1 MADRFDVI
9 VVGGG
14 HAGCEAA
21 AAAAR
26 MGVSVGLITMRADRI
41 GEMSCNP
48 AIGGLGKGHLVR
60 EIDALDGIMG
70 RAIDRAGIQFRM
82 LNKSRGPAVH
92 GPRAQ
97 ADRALYRTA
106 IQNFL
111 AEYDNIRIIE
121 SAVGDITVKKTH
133 QGNQVNGII
142 TEDGHSYNCT
152 AIVLTTGTFL
162 GGVVHLGAERTP
174 AGRVGEA
181 PSNQLALRLAEMQLP
196 VGRLKTGTPA
206 RLDSTTI
213 DWESLEM
220 QPADDLPVPFST
232 LTDRIRVPQISCGIT
247 RTTAQTHKIIAE
259 SIHLSAVYSGQI
271 LGTGPRYCP
280 SIEDKIQRF
289 ADKKSHQIFLEPE
302 GLDDP
307 TVYPNGIST
316 SLPRDVQ
323 SAMIASIPGLEA
335 AKILQFGYAI
345 EYDFV
350 DPRSLSRSL
359 ALKALPGLYL
369 AGQIN
374 GTTGYEEAAA
384 QGLIAGVNA
393 ALMAGNGSDYT
404 PFVLDRA
411 EAYIGVMIDDLI
423 TKGAPEPYRMFTS
436 RAEYRLLLRADNAD
450 QRLTDSGVAIG
461 CVGKVR
467 QNAWRQKAEA
477 LAAARSQ
484 LATNAKS
491 AKVVSAAGLPA
502 PRDGGA
508 RSGADLLTLE
518 GIGITDILPLWPE
531 HAAVISPDLYGQLEA
546 DYRYAGYIVRQQ
558 ADIDALRRDEAV
570 LIPAQTDFSSV
581 GGLSTESKD
590 ILCRF
595 RPETIG
601 HANRLPGLTPAAVVA
616 VLHYI
621 KRQQKQNDTAGS
633 DFYKKA
639 AL

>member
-1 MADRFDVI
+1 MANQFDVI

-26 MGVSVGLITMRADRI
+26 MGAFVGLITMRADRI

-60 EIDALDGIMG
+60 EIDALDGLMG
-70 RAIDRAGIQFRM
+70 RAIDQAGIQFRM

-97 ADRALYRTA
+97 ADRALYRAA

-121 SAVGDITVKKTH
+121 AAVGDILVKKTH
-133 QGNQVNGII
+133 HGDQVKGIM
-142 TEDGHSYNCT
+142 TEDGHTYRCT
-152 AIVLTTGTFL
+152 TIVLTTGTFL
-162 GGVVHLGAERTP
+162 GGLIHLGGERTP

-181 PSNQLALRLAEMQLP
+181 PSNKLALRLAEMQLP
-196 VGRLKTGTPA
+196 IGRLKTGTPA
-206 RLDSTTI
+206 RLDGTTI

-220 QPADDLPVPFST
+220 QPADDPPVPFST
-232 LTDRIRVPQISCGIT
+232 LTDKIRVPQISCGIT

-359 ALKALPGLYL
+359 AVKALPGLYL

-411 EAYIGVMIDDLI
+411 AAYIGVMIDDLI

-450 QRLTDSGVAIG
+450 QRLTDHGVAIG
-461 CVGKVR
+461 CVGMARK
-467 QNAWRQKAEA
+467 NAWRRKAQA
-477 LAAARSQ
+477 LVAARVQ
-484 LATNAKS
+484 LATNRKP
-491 AKVVSAAGLPA
+491 AKVIAAAGLPA
-502 PRDGGA
+502 SRDGGA
-508 RSGADLLTLE
+508 RSGADLLALE

-531 HAAVISPDLYGQLEA
+531 HAAISPDLYGQLEA
-546 DYRYAGYIVRQQ
+546 DYRYAGYIARQQ

-570 LIPAQTDFSSV
+570 LIPAHTDFAMV
-581 GGLSTESKD
+581 GGLSAESKD
-590 ILCRF
+590 ILRRF
-595 RPETIG
+595 QPETIG

-616 VLHYI
+616 ILHHI
-621 KRQQKQNDTAGS
+621 KRQRKQNDTGS
-633 DFYKKA
+633 SDSCKKV

>member
-1 MADRFDVI
+1 MTINFDVI

-26 MGVSVGLITMRADRI
+26 MGASVALITMRADRI

-60 EIDALDGIMG
+60 EIDALDGIMA

-97 ADRALYRTA
+97 ADRKLYRMA
-106 IQNFL
+106 IRELL
-111 AEYDNIRIIE
+111 AETANIQIIE
-121 SAVGDITVKKTH
+121 AAVGDILVTGTGDDRKAT
-133 QGNQVNGII
+133 GII
-142 TEDGHSYNCT
+142 TEDGRKFHCG
-152 AIVLTTGTFL
+152 AVVLTTGTFL
-162 GGVVHLGAERTP
+162 GGLIHIGSERTP

-181 PSNQLALRLAEMQLP
+181 PSNQLAARLAALDLP
-196 VGRLKTGTPA
+196 LGRLKTGTPA
-206 RLDSTTI
+206 RLDGASI
-213 DWESLEM
+213 DWASLEM
-220 QPADDLPVPFST
+220 QPADVPPIPFST
-232 LTDRIRVPQISCGIT
+232 LTDKIKVPQISCGIT
-247 RTTAQTHKIIAE
+247 RTTAETHRIIAE

-280 SIEDKIQRF
+280 SIEDKIHRF
-289 ADKKSHQIFLEPE
+289 ADKSSHQIFLEPE

-323 SAMIASIPGLEA
+323 SAMIASIPGLES

-345 EYDFV
+345 EYDFI
-350 DPRSLSRSL
+350 DPRALRRSL

-384 QGLIAGVNA
+384 QGLIAGINA
-393 ALMAGNGSDYT
+393 ALRAANGGDYT

-411 EAYIGVMIDDLI
+411 DAYIGVMIDDLI

-450 QRLTDSGVAIG
+450 QRLTDRGLATG
-461 CVGKVR
+461 CVGSVR
-467 QNAWRQKAEA
+467 ETAWRSKSAD
-477 LAAARSQ
+477 LRAARTMLETSSQ
-484 LATNAKS
+484 PAK
-491 AKVVSAAGLPA
+491 AVAAAGLPS
-502 PRDGGA
+502 PRDGSA
-508 RSGADLLTLE
+508 RSAADLLTLE
-518 GIGITDILPLWPE
+518 SIGIAEILPLWPALE
-531 HAAVISPDLYGQLEA
+531 AISPCLHSQLEA
-546 DYRYAGYIVRQQ
+546 DYRYAGYVDRQQ

-570 LIPAQTDFSSV
+570 AIPAQIDFAAV
-581 GGLSTESKD
+581 GGLSAESKD
-590 ILCRF
+590 ILRRF
-595 RPETIG
+595 QPETIG
-601 HANRLPGLTPAAVVA
+601 HANRLSGLTPAAVVA
-616 VLHYI
+616 VLRHI
-621 KRQQKQNDTAGS
+621 KRQQKQA
-633 DFYKKA
+633 KA
-639 AL
+639 RAIS